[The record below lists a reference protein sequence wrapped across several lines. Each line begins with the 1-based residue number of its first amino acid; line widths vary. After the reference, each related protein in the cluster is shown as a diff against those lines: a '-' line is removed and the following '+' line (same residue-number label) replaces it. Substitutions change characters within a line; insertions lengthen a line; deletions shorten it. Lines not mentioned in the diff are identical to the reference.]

1 MIQLERT
8 ECGSYCT
15 PDERFWVQRYF
26 GDDGRPRRGWVIT
39 DTAGQFTFPRSVP
52 SLNEAEDAIDEALTD

>member
-1 MIQLERT
+1 VIQLERT

-39 DTAGQFTFPRSVP
+39 DTAG
-52 SLNEAEDAIDEALTD
+52 LNEAEDAIDEALTD